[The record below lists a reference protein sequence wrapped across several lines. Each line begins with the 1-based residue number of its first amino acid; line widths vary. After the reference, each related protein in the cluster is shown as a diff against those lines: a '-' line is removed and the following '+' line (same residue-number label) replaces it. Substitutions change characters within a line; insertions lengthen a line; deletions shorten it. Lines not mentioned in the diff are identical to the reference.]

1 MTGEPQQTIGG
12 DAELE
17 GRGLFTGAHV
27 RLRLRPASSDH
38 GLVLYRMDLAADQGP
53 QPIAVRSQNVIHRQR
68 RTMLRQGGASVETCE
83 HVLSAV
89 TALGID
95 NLRIEVW
102 GPEMPMADGSALP
115 FVSAL
120 QDAGIRQ
127 QSGERRSR
135 TRLQSLT
142 VGSEPRIDVE
152 LAEGRCLSVS
162 YDLDYGPGSPIRAQC
177 FSYELDAE
185 TFAGAVAP
193 ARTFVLEDELAA
205 LQRQGLC
212 RHLTPDELL
221 VIGPDGPLGGME
233 YRFPDELARHKVL
246 DIIGDLAVLG
256 RPLAGRIRAY
266 RSGHALNQALVRAVN
281 GDPGS
286 RPD

>member
-1 MTGEPQQTIGG
+1 MTREPQQTIGG

-27 RLRLRPASSDH
+27 RLRLRPAPTDH
-38 GLVLYRMDLAADQGP
+38 GLALHRMDLAADQGP
-53 QPIAVRSQNVIHRQR
+53 QPIAVCGENVVYRQR
-68 RTMLRQGGASVETCE
+68 RTMLRDGEASVETCE

-89 TALGID
+89 AALGID

-115 FVSAL
+115 FVVAL

-127 QSGERRSR
+127 QEGERRPR
-135 TRLQSLT
+135 TRLKPLT
-142 VGSEPRIDVE
+142 VGTDPRIDVE
-152 LAEGRCLSVS
+152 PVEGRSLRVS

-185 TFAGAVAP
+185 TFASAVAP
-193 ARTFVLEDELAA
+193 ARTFVLEEELAA
-205 LQRQGLC
+205 LQRQGWC
-212 RHLTPDELL
+212 RHLTPAELL
-221 VIGPDGPLGGME
+221 VIGPHGPLGGME

-246 DIIGDLAVLG
+246 DIIGDLALLG

-266 RSGHALNQALVRAVN
+266 RSGHALNHALVREVN
-281 GDPGS
+281 GDLGP

>member
-1 MTGEPQQTIGG
+1 MTSEPQQTIDG

-27 RLRLRPASSDH
+27 RLRLRPAPSDH

-53 QPIAVRSQNVIHRQR
+53 QPIAVRSQNVIYRQR
-68 RTMLRQGGASVETCE
+68 RTMLRQGAASVETCE

-115 FVSAL
+115 FVVAL

-127 QSGERRSR
+127 QAGDRR
-135 TRLQSLT
+135 TRMCLQPLT
-142 VGSEPRIDVE
+142 VGSEPRIDVGP
-152 LAEGRCLSVS
+152 AEGRCLSVS
-162 YDLDYGPGSPIRAQC
+162 YDLDYGPASPIRAQC

-185 TFAGAVAP
+185 TFASAVAP
-193 ARTFVLEDELAA
+193 ARTYVLEHELAA

-221 VIGPDGPLGGME
+221 VIGPHGPLGGME
-233 YRFPDELARHKVL
+233 YRFPDEPARHKVL
-246 DIIGDLAVLG
+246 DIIGDLALLG
-256 RPLAGRIRAY
+256 RPLAGRVRAY
-266 RSGHALNQALVRAVN
+266 RSGHALNQVLVRAVN
-281 GDPGS
+281 GDLGS